1 MEVTEP
7 KKSLLYDIMF
17 LRLEMLCVLL
27 SLLGGIM
34 FWNHWV
40 RDETLFII
48 GLGGLAELYFSK
60 AFEPQKVVDEVN
72 FPQQYFSNYG
82 NQFPA
87 DKNASFFLDTL
98 APKVLYISSATV
110 LVGILFKL
118 MFWNGSANMLLAGV
132 PILVFFVLAWALN
145 QRINRRAI
153 VVAVLGSLLLFMP
166 EETLVRQLHSDDP
179 RLIELMINQLHHPH
193 DRAANEA
200 LRAYQHEK
208 RVRR

>member
-1 MEVTEP
+1 MEMPEP
-7 KKSLLYDIMF
+7 QKSFLYDIM
-17 LRLEMLCVLL
+17 LPKLELMYCLLCVLAAVLLWSQISAGKIL
-27 SLLGGIM
+27 S
-34 FWNHWV
+34 
-40 RDETLFII
+40 II
-48 GLGGLAELYFSK
+48 GLGGLAVVYYLK
-60 AFEPQKVVDEVN
+60 AFEPRKSLDEVN
-72 FPQQYFSNYG
+72 FSQQYFSTDASFSVTTS
-82 NQFPA
+82 Q
-87 DKNASFFLDTL
+87 SFFLDTL
-98 APKVLYISSATV
+98 APKVMYISGATV

-193 DRAANEA
+193 DRAASTA